1 MSRFIFSM
9 QGLLDIKE
17 KLEDQE
23 KNNFRQANMRLM
35 EAEEELAALKDRKL
49 LAEEKLR
56 QQVTEVLN
64 IREIRHRE
72 NAVDILKMYVE
83 QQLLVVKQRE
93 KEVEVARNRL
103 NEAIKERKVFEKL
116 REKAYEEYIT
126 EENLKEQKEIDEM
139 VSYRYGIQ
147 TGN

>member
-23 KNNFRQANMRLM
+23 KNNFRQANLRLM

-56 QQVTEVLN
+56 QQVTEVLH
-64 IREIRHRE
+64 IQEIRHRE
-72 NAVDILKMYVE
+72 NVVDILKMYVE
-83 QQLLVVKQRE
+83 QQRLVVKQRE

-147 TGN
+147 TGS

>member
-35 EAEEELAALKDRKL
+35 EAEEELAALRERKL

-56 QQVTEVLN
+56 QQVTEVLH
-64 IREIRHRE
+64 IQEIRHRE

-83 QQLLVVKQRE
+83 QQRLVVKQRE

-103 NEAIKERKVFEKL
+103 NEAIKERKVFERL
-116 REKAYEEYIT
+116 REKAYEEYKT

-147 TGN
+147 TGS